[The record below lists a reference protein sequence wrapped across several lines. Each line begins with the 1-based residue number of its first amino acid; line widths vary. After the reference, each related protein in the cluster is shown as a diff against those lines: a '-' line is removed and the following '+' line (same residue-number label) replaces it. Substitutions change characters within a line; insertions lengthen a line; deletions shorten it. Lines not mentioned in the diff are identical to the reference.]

1 MIDSNKINEIAT
13 RIAARF
19 NPDKII
25 LFGSYANGTQK
36 EDSDLDLLIIQD
48 SDLPPQKRGFDIRM
62 SLIGAEIPFDILIYT
77 KSEFEQEKNR
87 SFSFL
92 STAIKNSK
100 VLYER
105 AD

>member
-1 MIDSNKINEIAT
+1 MIDSNKINEIAI

-87 SFSFL
+87 RFSFL